1 MFKIEDY
8 KGLNILNVLDTE
20 AQKGIYQA
28 YWDSVF
34 CNYGN
39 NVEWQKLRNHIYL
52 CEETKNYIYSTP
64 SATKYE
70 QGKRPILDAV
80 VWKVTKDL
88 ATDREKVLALLAF
101 IRDLYLTHGKHF
113 PFDFYGGTEEMLIEK
128 GENLCECVSRLMVSL
143 AEVIGIP
150 GRIIC
155 HVVSGHYVCELYL
168 EEKWCYFDPRF
179 GIFYV
184 DADEK
189 FLSVLEIM
197 FAAVPFKNVSKLKS
211 IRAKVMT
218 IKNGKSIFFEEDD
231 IGTGEK
237 IEIKPR
243 TTSMLNRFEPTT
255 FPTAISTL
263 PSIALVM
270 LTESSGKLVP
280 RATIVRPIKSDGTL
294 RRSATALAPE
304 TK

>member
-155 HVVSGHYVCELYL
+155 HGVSGHFVCELYI

-197 FAAVPFKNVSKLKS
+197 ENRDIIFEQPRWVKEYVSKQTTYEQ
-211 IRAKVMT
+211 RAERNFRLCLNPGEIQTYVNYSLSDHKLYSYNIT
-218 IKNGKSIFFEEDD
+218 LGGEPERNGCREAQARYSQCRQRVIDE
-231 IGTGEK
+231 
-237 IEIKPR
+237 
-243 TTSMLNRFEPTT
+243 RF
-255 FPTAISTL
+255 I
-263 PSIALVM
+263 
-270 LTESSGKLVP
+270 
-280 RATIVRPIKSDGTL
+280 
-294 RRSATALAPE
+294 
-304 TK
+304 